1 MNIQLSKAI
10 RDNFVSPFSIVIY
23 LLTTMI
29 LLPYRVEAQVV
40 NWNKEFEY
48 GFTKLQ
54 HGSWVEALL
63 HLEKIV
69 NALTSLNLEAETEG
83 LVYFACGMCTQQ
95 MGDIKKSIQYNSKA
109 LEITEIPIELRILLL
124 SSQLQNYSDLSLN
137 NECDEIV
144 NDMMKIYSSR
154 KDINL
159 ADKIMTYYSA
169 QSQFSKVIEFEKD
182 IPNLIV
188 PLSSTEIDKNS
199 NTIQWNTIY
208 MNLARSFVELKEFG
222 KALSYYQKSL
232 ETVTEYNMKN
242 LSVIYGSMSK
252 AYYEIGDKTSA
263 LKYQKLCVESESS
276 TESDDTLRNQDS
288 KILIRK
294 LAKSAGKETAAHKNR
309 YSADSYLQLG
319 TLYTENG
326 LYKESIECFMK
337 ADSLYASIN
346 DSEYRAYVWVRL
358 YNSYHVIGDKEQ
370 YDKLREKLLS
380 IYENNVINNS
390 EISLIVASQIGKFY
404 EDSGDYENALK
415 AYELSLKS
423 SRTYYGEDSPK
434 TFPICYELTSL
445 CILIGNL
452 KGALELMEYLKNIC
466 VSHPEKGEEYISY
479 ILLNCELLSKLGR
492 IGEAIAL
499 LENDRTGTEKTD
511 NIELKSLFYTTLGG
525 LYAEI
530 GEYEE
535 ALTLEKQSLSLCEKA
550 TGKESVGYAHTLLN
564 LGEYYS
570 LFGNYSEALHST
582 LKATEIIRAKY
593 GTDHQEYYHC
603 LSKLA
608 GRYYP
613 IDKGKSK
620 ELGMQCLLLS
630 KSLFGENSIEYADD
644 LIHSVELSL
653 NPSHDD
659 LESFRKALE
668 IRRNLGRDF
677 DRFYLS
683 YLDWYSVLLFVKQD
697 WQSLLITS
705 EEILK
710 CTKEFIYLNFLSLSS
725 SQREILWNSVKQ
737 SLNGLESYAAHY
749 SQYAV
754 EHGDYSLVDGFGRIA
769 YNARLTKKG
778 VLLESNRNLENL
790 ITTSTNP
797 VVSELYNRIG
807 MLKQQL
813 NNPKHNV
820 HDIHSL
826 KTQLHSME
834 RDLIKEVAPHR
845 EFVDFLSIEWEDIQN
860 VLMPGEVAIEFFSYP
875 AQDRVQYGAVIL
887 SDSSAPLTIAIFC
900 EDELDKFVKGGE
912 TLYDYN
918 DPGLYRT
925 IWATL
930 ETFSDVRNAH
940 TIYFSADNILNTIAI
955 ENLMDQDGHR
965 ANDKRTLFR
974 LSSTREIVSKH
985 PSDITESSAIL
996 YGGLDYDAPL
1006 ESLNRTFHH
1015 ISSTVIPF
1023 KRKQHRYTRSSRGAY
1038 DYLPGTLD
1046 EINHISRLIKSS
1058 KPELRSGVNGSES
1071 SFIALNGD
1079 SPSIIHLATHGFF
1092 YEPDEIEDKLSE
1104 YPTKYSFLNI
1114 TDLEKISPE
1123 TQAMRG
1129 SGVLFSGANITLKG
1143 LSIPDSIPD
1152 GILTAEELS
1161 NLNLGKTELAVLSAC
1176 ETGLGTTTEEGVF
1189 GLQRGFKLAG
1199 VKSLLMSLWKVD
1211 DKATSQIMQYFY
1223 ENISAGLSMSEAL
1236 QNAQKKMRENPSTS
1250 QPYYWAGW
1258 ILLDGIN

>member
-10 RDNFVSPFSIVIY
+10 RDNFASPFSIVLY

-40 NWNKEFEY
+40 NWDKEFDY

-54 HGSWVEALL
+54 HGNWEEALF

-69 NALTSLNLEAETEG
+69 NALTSLSLEADAEG
-83 LVYFACGMCTQQ
+83 MVYFACGMCTRQ
-95 MGDIKKSIQYNSKA
+95 MGDVKKSIQYNSKA
-109 LEITEIPIELRILLL
+109 LEITRIPIELRIQLL

-159 ADKIMTYYSA
+159 AAEIMTYYSA
-169 QSQFSKVIEFEKD
+169 QGQFSKVIEFEKD
-182 IPNLIV
+182 IKKLIA
-188 PLSSTEIDKNS
+188 PLATTEMDKIS

-208 MNLARSFVELKEFG
+208 MNLAHSFVELKQFD
-222 KALSYYQKSL
+222 KALGYFQKSL
-232 ETVTEYNMKN
+232 ETVTEYNMES
-242 LSVIYGSMSK
+242 LSVIYGAMSK

-263 LKYQKLCVESESS
+263 LMYQKLCVESESS
-276 TESDDTLRNQDS
+276 AERDDTLINKEDKKMIS
-288 KILIRK
+288 K
-294 LAKSAGKETAAHKNR
+294 LAKSIRKETAEHNNR
-309 YSADSYLQLG
+309 YSAERYLQLG

-326 LYKESIECFMK
+326 LYKESIDLFMK

-346 DSEYRAYVWVRL
+346 DSDYRAYVLVKL
-358 YNSYHVIGDKEQ
+358 YNSYYAIGDKEQ

-380 IYENNVINNS
+380 IYENNEINNS
-390 EISLIVASQIGKFY
+390 EISLIIASQLGKFY
-404 EDSGDYENALK
+404 EDSGNYEKALQ

-423 SRTYYGEDSPK
+423 SRTYYGEDGPK

-445 CILIGNL
+445 CIKIGNL

-466 VSHPEKGEEYISY
+466 VSHPEKRVEYISY
-479 ILLNCELLSKLGR
+479 ILLNCELLCKLGR
-492 IGEAIAL
+492 IGEAIDL
-499 LENDRTGTEKTD
+499 LEEDRTGIDKTD
-511 NIELKSLFYTTLGG
+511 NLELKSLFYTTLGG

-535 ALTLEKQSLSLCEKA
+535 ALTLEKLSLSLCEKA

-593 GTDHQEYYHC
+593 GTNHQEYYQC
-603 LSKLA
+603 LRKLA
-608 GRYYP
+608 FRYNH
-613 IDKGKSK
+613 IDKVKSK
-620 ELGMQCLLLS
+620 ELRMECLILS
-630 KSLFGENSIEYADD
+630 KNLFGENSIEYADD
-644 LIHSVELSL
+644 LIDSVVLSP
-653 NPSHDD
+653 NPSHED

-668 IRRNLGRDF
+668 MRKNLGRDF
-677 DRFYLS
+677 DHYYLS
-683 YLDWYSVLLFVKQD
+683 YLNWYSALLFVKQD

-710 CTKEFIYLNFLSLSS
+710 CTKEFIYLNFQSLSS

-737 SLNGLESYAAHY
+737 SLDGLESYATHY

-769 YNARLTKKG
+769 YNTRLTKKG
-778 VLLESNRNLENL
+778 VLLESYRNLKNL

-807 MLKQQL
+807 MLKQLL

-820 HDIHSL
+820 QDIHSL

-834 RDLIKEVAPHR
+834 RDLIKEVAPHG

-887 SDSSAPLTIAIFC
+887 SDSSAPLTIALFC

-955 ENLMDQDGHR
+955 ENLMDPDGLR

-985 PSDITESSAIL
+985 PSNITESSAIL

-1006 ESLNRTFHH
+1006 ESLNGTFYHK
-1015 ISSTVIPF
+1015 SSTVIPS
-1023 KRKQHRYTRSSRGAY
+1023 KRKQHRYTRSSRCAY
-1038 DYLPGTLD
+1038 DYLPGTLE
-1046 EINHISRLIKSS
+1046 EINNISRLIKGS
-1058 KPELRSGVNGSES
+1058 KPELRSGVNGSEN
-1071 SFIALNGD
+1071 SFIALNGA

-1092 YEPDEIEDKLSE
+1092 YEPNEIEDKISE

-1114 TDLEKISPE
+1114 TDLGIISPE
-1123 TQAMRG
+1123 TKAMRG
-1129 SGVLFSGANITLKG
+1129 SGILFSGANITLKG
-1143 LSIPDSIPD
+1143 HSIPDSIPD

-1211 DKATSQIMQYFY
+1211 DKATSQMMQYFY
-1223 ENISAGLSMSEAL
+1223 ENIAAGISKPEAL
-1236 QNAQKKMRENPSTS
+1236 QNAQKKMRDNPRTS